1 MYQALIRMMQ
11 CQNSPCIFFT
21 VFVFF
26 SSRVLGSEMWF
37 SALKA
42 VLFGVQVLQVRVFSP
57 VSFIRLASLLYIT
70 FYLYFSLCS
79 EVFHCHLCP
88 QKHLRALFLY
98 PDPI

>member
-42 VLFGVQVLQVRVFSP
+42 VLFGVQVLQVRVFPP